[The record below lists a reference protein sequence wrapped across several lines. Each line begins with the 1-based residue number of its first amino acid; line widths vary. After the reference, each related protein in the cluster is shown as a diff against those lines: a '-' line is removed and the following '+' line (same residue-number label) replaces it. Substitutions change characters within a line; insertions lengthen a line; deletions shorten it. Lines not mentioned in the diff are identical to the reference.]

1 MNTHPE
7 FLGSMVLA
15 GATLLGGLLVIM
27 RLREHFA
34 ERPDPK
40 LTYATQAQLQQLRKE
55 VAAHQRDQKTD
66 HVDTHRLIRQ
76 NAEHIA
82 ALIAQSKIYN
92 QRITEFDAKFDHL
105 HQRQR

>member
-1 MNTHPE
+1 MNANPE
-7 FLGSMVLA
+7 FLGSLVLA
-15 GATLLGGLLVIM
+15 GATLLGGLLLIM

-34 ERPDPK
+34 ESPDPK
-40 LTYATQAQLQQLRKE
+40 LTYATQAQLQQLRQE
-55 VAAHQRDQKTD
+55 LTAHQRDIKAD
-66 HVDTHRLIRQ
+66 HGDIHRLIRQ

-105 HQRQR
+105 HSRPR